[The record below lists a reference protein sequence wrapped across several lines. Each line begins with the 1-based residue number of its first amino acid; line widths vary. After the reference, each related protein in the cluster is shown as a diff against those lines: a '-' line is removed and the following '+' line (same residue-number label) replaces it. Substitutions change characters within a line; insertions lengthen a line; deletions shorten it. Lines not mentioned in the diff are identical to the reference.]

1 MLRKEAGKE
10 TELDIINHTQGR
22 KFQLENISLCLSV
35 PELQKL
41 EKKPQTRAIMGNV
54 DELERVAETDF
65 QGFV

>member
-22 KFQLENISLCLSV
+22 KFQLENISLRLSV
-35 PELQKL
+35 PELRKL
-41 EKKPQTRAIMGNV
+41 EKKPQTRAIMGNA
-54 DELERVAETDF
+54 DESERVAETDF